1 MAGVENR
8 LTRLEERSR
17 KRAVSRLRRAW
28 ENLTDEEAAIVL
40 APYADGIRE
49 PTPAEREM
57 EEKTRVAMPEEL
69 IAAAI
74 GLTESMGPEEVDR
87 RIGVLVGELGIL
99 ERGRGIRRHLR
110 SAKE

>member
-1 MAGVENR
+1 MAAPQQPQ
-8 LTRLEERSR
+8 SPDPR
-17 KRAVSRLRRAW
+17 K
-28 ENLTDEEAAIVL
+28 EAARQ
-40 APYADGIRE
+40 GGTWTE
-49 PTPAEREM
+49 
-57 EEKTRVAMPEEL
+57 EEKTRGAMPEEL
-69 IAAAI
+69 IAAAT